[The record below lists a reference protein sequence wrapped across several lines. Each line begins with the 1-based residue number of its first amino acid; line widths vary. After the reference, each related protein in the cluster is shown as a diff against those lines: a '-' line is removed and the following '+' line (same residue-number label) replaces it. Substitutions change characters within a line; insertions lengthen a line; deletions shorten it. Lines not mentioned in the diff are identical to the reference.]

1 MRSMLFD
8 EINNSYVDTNVSME
22 AMTLEVNQ
30 FFREVVNISKEFATV
45 SIALNELNN
54 FHELVSIEKNSKY
67 AKKAVAISMESAFR
81 RNHIPLHISLE
92 TEEDQRGFF
101 RRIYDWIMEKIRAI
115 KEWIVRTYEMGKLKV
130 FELLVKAK
138 IIKLRK
144 SIDQAATRI
153 TENKENKT
161 DTKDTNIENKENKTD
176 TKDTNIENKE
186 NKTGF
191 KPYSVKIDA
200 KIPEPVSTI
209 PEKTKEDLIIEKLN
223 ELSKKD
229 DPSLSNEIFKF
240 YIYKK
245 DGSKLFPI
253 ESFVNGEDIFRI
265 NVTMHQMDFD
275 TSGCNSLYESND
287 TVDPNIFKFI
297 NEQSQ
302 RVPTETFCCDKNVF
316 IPNETLLISIPERI
330 KLTYK
335 EQEAD
340 FAYLKTRNININ
352 NRDDSQF
359 IIPDRS
365 KKEIKENNI
374 KNLEYIIKNKDSF
387 DKLSGILSEDIEV
400 AVKQIK
406 YHIDDSEKRMEKYKK
421 NNSVLEKAYSS
432 PSNDGNDDKKALI
445 KIKRDAYTAL
455 IKKIECELISLGL
468 LNTVCQKHMKHAVD
482 IIDGYTAIFNKL
494 N

>member
-1 MRSMLFD
+1 MFKMRSMLFN
-8 EINNSYVDTNVSME
+8 ECNNSYSDTNVSME
-22 AMTLEVNQ
+22 SLTLQVNE
-30 FFREVVNISKEFATV
+30 FFNDCNGIAKEFATV
-45 SIALNELNN
+45 SNAISELAN
-54 FHELVSIEKNSKY
+54 FHELVELQKDTRY

-144 SIDQAATRI
+144 SIDQAANRI
-153 TENKENKT
+153 T
-161 DTKDTNIENKENKTD
+161 ENKENKTD

-302 RVPTETFCCDKNVF
+302 RVPTKTFCRDKNVF

-352 NRDDSQF
+352 NSDDSQF
-359 IIPDRS
+359 IMPDRS

-374 KNLEYIIKNKDSF
+374 KNLEYIIKNKNSF
-387 DKLSGILSEDIEV
+387 DKLSDILSEDIKV
-400 AVKQIK
+400 AVNQIK

-468 LNTVCQKHMKHAVD
+468 LNNVCQKHMKHAVD